1 VIVDCDTCV
10 ARGPA
15 CADCVVTSL
24 LGLPEWWA
32 TEGVAGE
39 EMTALAVLADSGL
52 VPPLRLL
59 PVVAVGDTPGG
70 AGAQSR
76 QPGRAAG

>member
-15 CADCVVTSL
+15 CGDCVVTSL

-32 TEGVAGE
+32 TEGVPGE

-59 PVVAVGDTPGG
+59 PLVSDEASGG
-70 AGAQSR
+70 ARSDS
-76 QPGRAAG
+76 GRAAG